1 MKKINVKIA
10 NKLGEKFKETNIQK
24 EAIETEVLEIK
35 EKYNSIV
42 NYDELELEDIQ
53 KEKMIIFEEKAIHH
67 ANELSKNTIALSK
80 IFYEAQKTLASA
92 KTGTFVKWYEALG
105 FKKDFVYML
114 LKRNELFMEVEN
126 ERIFEIP
133 EKAIKTISKIKDKVN
148 TKEILEIINSEK
160 PVIVAKEIETYL
172 SGNPKD
178 TAPEIEEAEVVNNTI
193 NKIQEIERKIA
204 EYYQKIKKLEYE
216 LDILKKSK

>member
-1 MKKINVKIA
+1 MASVMDKIKA
-10 NKLGEKFKETNIQK
+10 KTAELKTQQKETK
-24 EAIETEVLEIK
+24 EVEVS
-35 EKYNSIV
+35 YVSAM
-42 NYDELELEDIQ
+42 NYDEFGIIENEVKAKLI
-53 KEKMIIFEEKAIHH
+53 KCEKKAIEH
-67 ANELSKNTIALSK
+67 ANQMSKSIMELSKVFS
-80 IFYEAQKTLASA
+80 EAQKILANHA
-92 KTGTFVKWYEALG
+92 GGTFKKWFEELG

-148 TKEILEIINSEK
+148 VKEILEIVNAEK
-160 PVIVAKEIETYL
+160 PVIVAKEIEVNL

-178 TAPEIEEAEVVNNTI
+178 RTPEIEEVEIIDNGFE
-193 NKIQEIERKIA
+193 KIEKIEKKIA

-216 LDILKKSK
+216 LNILKKSR